1 MLAPENRRIK
11 HPLDSDL
18 VFLKMSFGL
27 KDQAHIKHGSFQPKM
42 FAPFLILGLVNS
54 SNISMETV
62 MLVLSRR
69 ANDTIVLPE
78 LNVTIEILQLKG
90 KNVRVGVDAP
100 VEIRVLRGELEAAKQ
115 PQQKVVSS
123 ISLTGD
129 DEHELRNKLNSLSV
143 AISYS
148 QKLLENGELNLA
160 AANLN
165 QTLEKLQVPNTA
177 AAKSD
182 SRCRALLVED
192 MDNEREM
199 LAGFL
204 RLHGYAVDTVAN
216 GLAAMDYLASNPQPD
231 FIMMDIRMPK
241 MNGTELIKQIRQNPA
256 FDSVKLFAISGESQ
270 TQVELDLQ
278 ANRVAKWFQKPLQ
291 PAELVS
297 EINHEFGQLQPGL
310 N

>member
-1 MLAPENRRIK
+1 
-11 HPLDSDL
+11 
-18 VFLKMSFGL
+18 
-27 KDQAHIKHGSFQPKM
+27 
-42 FAPFLILGLVNS
+42 
-54 SNISMETV
+54 

-100 VEIRVLRGELEAAKQ
+100 VEIKVLRGEIADSEEPKEN
-115 PQQKVVSS
+115 VVST

-129 DEHELRNKLNSLSV
+129 SEHEVRNKLNSLSV
-143 AISYS
+143 ALAFSK
-148 QKLLENGELNLA
+148 KLLEHGKINLA
-160 AANLN
+160 AA
-165 QTLEKLQVPNTA
+165 KLDETIEQLQAPDDA
-177 AAKSD
+177 ATPSD

-192 MDNEREM
+192 MENEREM

-204 RLHGYAVDTVAN
+204 RLHGYIVDTVPD
-216 GLAAMDYLASNPQPD
+216 GLAALDYLESNPRPD
-231 FIMMDIRMPK
+231 FIMMDIRMPN
-241 MNGTELIKQIRQNPA
+241 MNGTELIKQIRQNPT
-256 FDSVKLFAISGESQ
+256 FDPVKLFAISGESQ
-270 TQVELDLQ
+270 TQVELDMQ

-297 EINHEFGQLQPGL
+297 EINHEFCQLQPGL